1 MTRYTVRRKRPFV
14 KAGLLAFVALVLW
27 TGGQPWAV
35 AVEAA
40 LVVAWMTRGCWA
52 HRSKAVQPTE
62 VQSERETLLAELA
75 EAQAAGARYRALAAA
90 VIAQSGGT
98 VEIDAA
104 GAQAADGADVV
115 VAPTADGKLSASVG
129 YPVRH

>member
-1 MTRYTVRRKRPFV
+1 MTRYTVRRKRPV
-14 KAGLLAFVALVLW
+14 LKVALLAFLGLVLW

-52 HRSKAVQPTE
+52 HRSKVQPTE
-62 VQSERETLLAELA
+62 VQSDRDTLLAELA

-90 VIAQSGGT
+90 VIAQSGGQ

-115 VAPTADGKLSASVG
+115 VSPTADGKLSASVG